1 MADFDP
7 FSHGKYWCPYLDERI
22 WTEFSKRIRPGAHR
36 ARIAILTFSCMC
48 REYILYVQRTYCMC
62 REYIFLRTIYFQKTT
77 FYIFFQNLS
86 IPKISAARS
95 RQIAELE
102 GLAYTP
108 KRAERPTY
116 WNGYPAFFQRI
127 QESRV
132 IAFSVEKRRKTPK
145 VTDLPKCGMST
156 MFFLKNTLLKN
167 SVYYI

>member
-1 MADFDP
+1 MSIPRRKDLDRILQTNSPRCPSCTDRDFD
-7 FSHGKYWCPYLDERI
+7 F
-22 WTEFSKRIRPGAHR
+22 F
-36 ARIAILTFSCMC
+36 
-48 REYILYVQRTYCMC
+48 LYVQRIHIVCAENTCCMC

-77 FYIFFQNLS
+77 FYIFFHNLS

-116 WNGYPAFFQRI
+116 WNGYPPFFQRI

-156 MFFLKNTLLKN
+156 MFF
-167 SVYYI
+167 

>member
-1 MADFDP
+1 MT
-7 FSHGKYWCPYLDERI
+7 GYGERI
-22 WTEFSKRIRPGAHR
+22 WTEFAKRIHPGAHR
-36 ARIAILTFSCMC
+36 ERMRLLKMS
-48 REYILYVQRTYCMC
+48 CMC

-116 WNGYPAFFQRI
+116 WNGYPPFFQRI

-156 MFFLKNTLLKN
+156 MFF
-167 SVYYI
+167 

>member
-1 MADFDP
+1 MDFFVYGSWEP
-7 FSHGKYWCPYLDERI
+7 LD
-22 WTEFSKRIRPGAHR
+22 TQK
-36 ARIAILTFSCMC
+36 ILPRGVGTFSPIGQAIP
-48 REYILYVQRTYCMC
+48 RIS
-62 REYIFLRTIYFQKTT
+62 QKTT

-86 IPKISAARS
+86 IPKIFAARS

-116 WNGYPAFFQRI
+116 WNGYPPFFQRI

-156 MFFLKNTLLKN
+156 MFF
-167 SVYYI
+167 